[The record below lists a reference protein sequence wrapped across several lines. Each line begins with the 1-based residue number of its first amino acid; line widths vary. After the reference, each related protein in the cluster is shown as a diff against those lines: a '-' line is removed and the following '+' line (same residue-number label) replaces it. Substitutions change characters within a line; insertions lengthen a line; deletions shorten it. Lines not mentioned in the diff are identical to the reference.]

1 MTDVVSPSASPSSDS
16 DTRDLSRFGYRQ
28 ELHRSLGS
36 FSSFA
41 AGFSYISIMTGVFE
55 LFGFGFG
62 AGGPAVFWTWPLVF
76 AGQLAVGLC
85 FAELASQFPLAGGVY
100 QWSRHV
106 GGAAVSWLAGFILI
120 IGAVVT
126 AAAVAVAY
134 QVVLPQVWSGFE
146 IVGGSADAGSY
157 STPDGAKN
165 AVVLAIGL
173 VVFTTIVNC
182 LGVRL
187 MARINNVGVMCELIG
202 VTLLIVLLAA
212 HIKRGPQVVDQTLGT
227 GAGHT
232 GGYVGAFLVAA
243 IMSAYVL
250 YGFDTAGTLAE
261 ETNNPRRH
269 APRAI
274 IRALAAA
281 FTAGGLLMLI
291 GMMAV
296 GNIKDSNLSLLGMP
310 YLVKSTLGNGLGDF
324 FLVDSAIAITVCA
337 LAVQTAAIRQL
348 FSMARDGKLPG
359 ARSLAR
365 VSSRSGTPIVPA
377 LLVGL
382 LTIVLLLVNIGNQ
395 KVFLG
400 LTSVAI
406 ILFYVPYLCATAS
419 MLYRR
424 FRGEW
429 QRPDHG
435 ANFSLRGWGWPVNL
449 VAVVYGAA
457 MTVNLAWPRASV
469 YGNTHWYLQWAGVL
483 FTGVVIAIGV
493 AYYAIWSALRTGD
506 GHQAHADGEH
516 QFAAVGE
523 PDIIAGAHDADE
535 SPA

>member
-1 MTDVVSPSASPSSDS
+1 
-16 DTRDLSRFGYRQ
+16 
-28 ELHRSLGS
+28 LHRSLGS

-76 AGQLAVGLC
+76 VGQFAVGLC
-85 FAELASQFPLAGGVY
+85 FAELAGQFPLAGGVY

-146 IVGGSADAGSY
+146 IVGGASDAGSY

-165 AVVLAIGL
+165 AVLLAIGL
-173 VVFTTIVNC
+173 IIFTTIVNC
-182 LGVRL
+182 VGVRL

-202 VTLLIVLLAA
+202 VTLLIVLLVA

-227 GAGHT
+227 AAGHPW
-232 GGYVGAFLVAA
+232 GYTGAFLVAA

-261 ETNNPRRH
+261 ETTNPRRH

-274 IRALAAA
+274 IRALLTA
-281 FTAGGLLMLI
+281 FAAGGLLMLI

-296 GNIKDSNLSLLGMP
+296 GDIDDKNLPVLGMP
-310 YLVKSTLGNGLGDF
+310 CLVKSTLGNGLGDL
-324 FLVDSAIAITVCA
+324 FLVDAAIAITVCA

-348 FSMARDGKLPG
+348 FSMARDGRLPG
-359 ARSLAR
+359 ARVLAH
-365 VSSRSGTPIVPA
+365 VSRRSGTPVAPA
-377 LLVGL
+377 LLVGA
-382 LTIVLLLVNIGNQ
+382 LTIALLLLNIGNQ
-395 KVFLG
+395 QVFLV

-406 ILFYVPYLCATAS
+406 ILFYIPYLCATGS
-419 MLYRR
+419 LLYQRI
-424 FRGEW
+424 RGRWPRAE
-429 QRPDHG
+429 HG
-435 ANFSLRGWGWPVNL
+435 ENFSLGRWGWPVN
-449 VAVVYGAA
+449 VFAVLYGAA

-469 YGNTHWYLQWAGVL
+469 YGSAHWYLQWAAPLFVGVAL
-483 FTGVVIAIGV
+483 AVGVVGYLV
-493 AYYAIWSALRTGD
+493 WTSPSRGGD
-506 GHQAHADGEH
+506 GHQGHADGQH
-516 QFAAVGE
+516 DVAAVRESDVVG
-523 PDIIAGAHDADE
+523 GAHDADE
-535 SPA
+535 APA